1 MTNVVVSVTGTQR
14 DESGEENRIELVTA
28 GRYYRKH
35 GVDYFTYS
43 ESELTGLEGTT
54 TLLKVY
60 EDAIVLVRMGK
71 VDQRQEFRR
80 GEFTMST
87 YITPYGALEMGV
99 GTKAVTIDLA
109 EGIGQIM
116 ITYDLEIE
124 GQWQSL
130 NKLAIHIREDN
141 GNGH

>member
-1 MTNVVVSVTGTQR
+1 MTNVVVSVTGTQQ
-14 DESGEENRIELVTA
+14 DENGEEDRIELITA

-80 GEFTMST
+80 GELTMST
-87 YITPYGALEMGV
+87 YITPYGALELGV
-99 GTKAVTIDLA
+99 STKTVMIDLA
-109 EGIGQIM
+109 EGIGQIT

-124 GQWQSL
+124 GQWQSF
-130 NKLAIHIREDN
+130 NKLAIHIREDK